1 VKALLLAAALATA
14 PQTEVIGHS
23 VEGRPIAITRV
34 GDPAAPRKVLV
45 VGEVHGNEPAGRGI
59 VEALRHAMPPPGSQL
74 ILIKDLNPDG
84 FAHGTRFNAHGVD
97 LNRNSPEGWVGAGP
111 KPWSE
116 PEAKAIRALILRE
129 RPALTI
135 YYHQPYGLFDMPEG
149 GRPQQARRY
158 AKLTGL
164 PLVHLRR
171 RPGSLS
177 RWQNVRIR
185 QGSAI
190 VVELAAGPL
199 RAATRRRHV
208 AAVLALATPSPSPA
222 PAAPAARAAAAP
234 AGTSSSRRAPSS
246 PPARGSRAQSSRRGG
261 SPRTSLSRTP
271 ATRRSFRT

>member
-1 VKALLLAAALATA
+1 MVALLLAAALATSA
-14 PQTEVIGHS
+14 PASEVIGHS
-23 VEGRPIAITRV
+23 VERRPITVTRV
-34 GDPAAPRKVLV
+34 GDPAAARKILV

-59 VEALRHAMPPPGSQL
+59 VKALQRATPPPGSQL
-74 ILIKDLNPDG
+74 LLIEDLNPDG
-84 FAHGTRFNAHGVD
+84 FAHDTRANAHGVD
-97 LNRNSPEGWVGAGP
+97 LNRNAPEHWAGAGP

-116 PEAKAIRALILRE
+116 PEARAIRSLILRE

-135 YYHQPYGLFDMPEG
+135 YYHQPYGLVDVPEG

-158 AKLTGL
+158 AKLVGL

-199 RAATRRRHV
+199 RLATRRRHV
-208 AAVLALATPSPSPA
+208 AAVLTLATP
-222 PAAPAARAAAAP
+222 
-234 AGTSSSRRAPSS
+234 
-246 PPARGSRAQSSRRGG
+246 
-261 SPRTSLSRTP
+261 
-271 ATRRSFRT
+271 